1 MCNTKIIR
9 WKMNIEEAVLECARL
24 GMVPDTPVPVDP
36 GIAASLPRPS
46 MTKAILH
53 SLLNYLNYLL

>member
-53 SLLNYLNYLL
+53 